1 MLLSIGLMVKNES
14 KHLDQCLQSL
24 TPILADLDA
33 ELIIVD
39 TGSTDNTVE
48 IAKRYTDKVYYHE
61 WFDDFAGMR
70 NIVLGYCT
78 GEWFFYL
85 DGDEVL
91 EDPSGIIRFFKSG
104 QSKKYNA
111 AFIDMKNPFSER
123 DSGSWGLFQALRF
136 FRKDKGFHFKGII
149 HEQPQAKGP
158 VAHIE
163 GSIVHYGYVS
173 DDKALMEYKFQ
184 RNVALIKKVL
194 EKEPNNIYHLYQ
206 LSQSYGMYGKHR
218 EALEPIERAYRLAKT
233 HGLEKYMNVVNHL
246 AATYFNNKMYKEC
259 EVVCKEGLKAK
270 DGYIDL
276 YYLLAMSQ
284 TELCK
289 YEEALTY
296 FNKYLLLLRDYE
308 SGKAAVDLSMAHRTM
323 GYSERVFTA
332 LCGIHS
338 KLGNYNQ
345 AVDYAARIKTPEL
358 VKRAVPHWVDACLNQ
373 KDIQAIRKLYVK
385 WCNDDSILHAV
396 ESAIESKLIAQGTD
410 QKREIWKVFADVNT
424 PYGLLNQARSY
435 CVERADDVPLEFW
448 QKISEIDLRRKENY
462 YGDIVRVFLA
472 YGRSVTDLLTAVR
485 NEKITAY
492 FKYLFGIHNSFVKEF
507 IAYFKD
513 DQIWKTSNGDAQVFR
528 IKTAVLYAALQ
539 QDAWSEKDYAYLWSA
554 FLDVGIKYVEA
565 CYNPRIL
572 DIGDTSWARTGADG
586 FLFKMRKALN
596 MEKTS
601 TEYIQYLREALVID
615 PSIKKGI
622 ELLLQDVQEKLVS
635 PEQREFSS
643 LKKQVQGAIENAISS
658 GDLQTAKSLIQEYEE
673 IVGLDARICSAKGII
688 FMMEGRFDRA
698 REIFLT
704 GLELDPNNADILYNF
719 GYLYEITEKP
729 TAALRYYTQAW
740 NAANNDESLR
750 NDVQSAI
757 SRIWNETIPSFRR
770 REFEKRVLWAR
781 TAQPQKLV
789 QGEPKDNIHVVY
801 TMAHVGVTGGAKVIF
816 EHANRLQEMGLKIT
830 IVCHF
835 PRPDWFPLKVDYI
848 EVPFEEKLSSGIPEC
863 DVIVA
868 TYWDHIHECIEAN
881 IAPVV
886 YFEQGDFHLF
896 DDSQMSQEV
905 REFVRT
911 QYSLPQFI
919 ITVSNQT
926 ARVIEKK
933 FGRTAKVFPN
943 SVDDR
948 IFNNSGRKFMH
959 PKPYIVMIG
968 NPDLAF
974 KGINDIVESY
984 SLLKSKLSASEPE
997 IDLFLITPVQPVSV
1011 PDAVCRVFVNP
1022 PQAQISE
1029 LLRGALMYV
1038 SGSYYESFSLPPME
1052 AMACGCPVITTAN
1065 IGVLEYAVEHFN
1077 ALLCEIGNPKQL
1089 AEAMFKLIT
1098 DEDLS

>member
-284 TELCK
+284 TELGK

-396 ESAIESKLIAQGTD
+396 ESAIESKWIAQGTD

-513 DQIWKTSNGDAQVFR
+513 DQIWETSNGDAQVFR

-554 FLDVGIKYVEA
+554 FLDVGIKYVEK
-565 CYNPRIL
+565 CYNPSVL
-572 DIGDTSWARTGADG
+572 ESMGTSWAKTDVDE
-586 FLFKMRKALN
+586 FLFIMHKVLHMDKNSVDYVQCLRQGLTCDPKMR
-596 MEKTS
+596 
-601 TEYIQYLREALVID
+601 R
-615 PSIKKGI
+615 GI
-622 ELLLQDVQEKLVS
+622 ELLLKEVQVKSDRTVQD
-635 PEQREFSS
+635 EFNE
-643 LKKQVQGAIENAISS
+643 LKKEIQEAIKKAINNA
-658 GDLQTAKSLIQEYEE
+658 DLETAVYLINEYEE
-673 IVGLDARICSAKGII
+673 IAGIDPPLCSAKGIVCMI
-688 FMMEGRFDRA
+688 NGKFEEA
-698 REIFLT
+698 ESIFLS
-704 GLELDPNNADILYNF
+704 GLQI
-719 GYLYEITEKP
+719 
-729 TAALRYYTQAW
+729 
-740 NAANNDESLR
+740 
-750 NDVQSAI
+750 
-757 SRIWNETIPSFRR
+757 
-770 REFEKRVLWAR
+770 
-781 TAQPQKLV
+781 
-789 QGEPKDNIHVVY
+789 EPD
-801 TMAHVGVTGGAKVIF
+801 
-816 EHANRLQEMGLKIT
+816 
-830 IVCHF
+830 
-835 PRPDWFPLKVDYI
+835 
-848 EVPFEEKLSSGIPEC
+848 
-863 DVIVA
+863 
-868 TYWDHIHECIEAN
+868 
-881 IAPVV
+881 
-886 YFEQGDFHLF
+886 
-896 DDSQMSQEV
+896 
-905 REFVRT
+905 
-911 QYSLPQFI
+911 
-919 ITVSNQT
+919 
-926 ARVIEKK
+926 
-933 FGRTAKVFPN
+933 
-943 SVDDR
+943 
-948 IFNNSGRKFMH
+948 
-959 PKPYIVMIG
+959 
-968 NPDLAF
+968 NPDLLYNLGYLKEVMGAHREAF
-974 KGINDIVESY
+974 DYYSKAFQLTPDAELRDEISQAFSRISCDTAAAKLDGFNQADGDLIEHQIIRLK
-984 SLLKSKLSASEPE
+984 SLLRKE
-997 IDLFLITPVQPVSV
+997 
-1011 PDAVCRVFVNP
+1011 
-1022 PQAQISE
+1022 
-1029 LLRGALMYV
+1029 M
-1038 SGSYYESFSLPPME
+1038 
-1052 AMACGCPVITTAN
+1052 
-1065 IGVLEYAVEHFN
+1065 H
-1077 ALLCEIGNPKQL
+1077 
-1089 AEAMFKLIT
+1089 
-1098 DEDLS
+1098 